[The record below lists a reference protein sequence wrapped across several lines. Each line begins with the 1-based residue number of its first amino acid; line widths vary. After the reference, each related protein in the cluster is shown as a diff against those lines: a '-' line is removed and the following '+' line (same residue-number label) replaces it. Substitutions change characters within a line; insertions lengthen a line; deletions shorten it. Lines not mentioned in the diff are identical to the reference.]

1 MKNFILIVSIFLF
14 VTFTYSQEKAKK
26 TTMYF
31 EEGVF
36 KNSLVVNTK
45 LSNKWS
51 FENKLQV
58 SYTNYFN
65 QIEIPI
71 TLKFNITDKLSLF
84 AGPKINY
91 MKVTD
96 VFNVTPYK
104 NFSIMAQT
112 GARYDF
118 TKDFFGEIKYEYDL
132 INNKNNYNVIPKGRS
147 GLKLGGR
154 LRF

>member
-1 MKNFILIVSIFLF
+1 MIFLF
-14 VTFTYSQEKAKK
+14 PLLTTFIYSQEKEKK

-31 EEGVF
+31 EEGIF
-36 KNSLVVNTK
+36 KNSLVVNIK

-71 TLKFNITDKLSLF
+71 TLKFNVTDKLSLF
-84 AGPKINY
+84 AGPKINF
-91 MKVTD
+91 MKISD
-96 VFNVTPYK
+96 VYNVAPYK
-104 NFSIMAQT
+104 NFSIMAQAGT
-112 GARYDF
+112 RYDF